1 MPSLKKAILSLL
13 SVSCLLL
20 GQIAYAENERTMP
33 NDFKV
38 YPIDEDGNAVYDVIY
53 YVDEKFINTKDAAF
67 YKDAYI
73 NWLSKADDDKT
84 YLIMRKDGYK
94 VKAIGIKV
102 PCYDGVCFFGEVKG
116 NDLITYNSLCDKT
129 DLADKGSK
137 FNLPDASQLSD
148 GQKLIKKQYDNE
160 MRNGGMWLKFIDYEY
175 KDKKGKP
182 RTFYVAKK
190 PVKNNLSW
198 HDLYNAGVVYD
209 DSYSESGYN
218 AKEIDVN
225 GDRYRVRLLRGESN
239 YGNNPVMN
247 EDFNSQSEWDRV
259 MLPIIDQ
266 YRRPY
271 YNPKYDTTTWHY
283 NWFGDLTLGATK
295 SNIWFSINE
304 SNTTNTYQYKNITVN
319 AWKERYGQQNWMQE
333 NKKFESH
340 TWSNCRIRGSEKIE
354 EMAND
359 ALIAMDNIAS
369 NMIGWRPVLELI
381 NQ

>member
-1 MPSLKKAILSLL
+1 MLSLKKVVLSLL
-13 SVSCLLL
+13 SVGCLLL
-20 GQIAYAENERTMP
+20 GQITYAENERTMP
-33 NDFKV
+33 DDFKV

-84 YLIMRKDGYK
+84 YLIMGKDGYK

-102 PCYDGVCFFGEVKG
+102 SCYDGVCFFGEVKG
-116 NDLITYNSLCDKT
+116 NDLITYDSLCDKT
-129 DLADKGSK
+129 NLADKGSK

-160 MRNGGMWLKFIDYEY
+160 MRNGGMWLKFIDYKY
-175 KDKKGKP
+175 KDKQGKP

-190 PVKNNLSW
+190 PIKGALSW
-198 HDLYNAGVVYD
+198 CDLYDAGVVYD

-239 YGNNPVMN
+239 YGDNPMINNKDVHSPY
-247 EDFNSQSEWDRV
+247 EWDRV

-266 YRRPY
+266 YREKY
-271 YNPKYDTTTWHY
+271 YDPEYDVTTWHY
-283 NWFGDLTLGATK
+283 NWFGDLTLGATY
-295 SNIWFSINE
+295 
-304 SNTTNTYQYKNITVN
+304 TNVTYQYKNVTVN
-319 AWKERYGQQNWMQE
+319 GWEKYYGQRNWMQE
-333 NKKFESH
+333 SEKNDTTIYDMS
-340 TWSNCRIRGSEKIE
+340 SIIRGGEQVPMKAKF
-354 EMAND
+354 MYRATANV
-359 ALIAMDNIAS
+359 AWMDI
-369 NMIGWRPVLELI
+369 IGWRPVLELI